1 MKLSMVI
8 TGLIAMLVAAT
19 VQATTLKL
27 SADIDLLVL
36 DGHKISGSLLKGA
49 EGLEL
54 ERGEH
59 QLLFRVERTIPRLTQ
74 APATWV
80 SAPQIVTF
88 TARTQSVVI
97 QLPAL
102 KSLRDSKHF
111 EKNPQFTLLDEHG
124 AEIDNKRDVLPPEM
138 ADDLEQRMMHYNLN
152 HNVASVPR
160 FAQPMRR
167 TTQSVPVVLPDAASH
182 QHPAERMLRLWYLQ
196 VDSATRQR
204 FVMLMNALH
213 TS

>member
-1 MKLSMVI
+1 MKLRMVI
-8 TGLIAMLVAAT
+8 TALIAMLVAAS

-59 QLLFRVERTIPRLTQ
+59 QLLFRVERNVTRNAQT
-74 APATWV
+74 PANWI

-97 QLPAL
+97 RLPAL
-102 KSLRDSKHF
+102 QTLRDGKHF
-111 EKNPQFTLLDEHG
+111 DKNPQFTLVDEHG
-124 AEIDNKRDVLPPEM
+124 TEIDNKRDALHFQ
-138 ADDLEQRMMHYNLN
+138 AQDDLEQAMVHYNLDN
-152 HNVASVPR
+152 QVASVPR
-160 FAQPMRR
+160 FAQPLRR
-167 TTQSVPVVLPDAASH
+167 SSQSTSVVSDTITN

>member
-1 MKLSMVI
+1 MKLRMVI
-8 TGLIAMLVAAT
+8 TGLIAMLIAAT
-19 VQATTLKL
+19 SQATTLKL
-27 SADIDLLVL
+27 STDIDLLVL
-36 DGHKISGSLLKGA
+36 DGHKISGSLLRGA

-59 QLLFRVERTIPRLTQ
+59 QLLFRVERT
-74 APATWV
+74 V
-80 SAPQIVTF
+80 SRNAQDTVNWISVPQIVTF
-88 TARTQSVVI
+88 TARTKSVII

-102 KSLRDSKHF
+102 QTLRDGKLF
-111 EKNPQFTLLDEHG
+111 DKKPQITLVDEHG
-124 AEIDNKRDVLPPEM
+124 AEVSSKHDTLHPQAQGN
-138 ADDLEQRMMHYNLN
+138 LEQAMVQYNLEG
-152 HNVASVPR
+152 HAASVQR
-160 FAQPMRR
+160 FAQPLRR
-167 TTQSVPVVLPDAASH
+167 TSQAASVEPDITNH

>member
-1 MKLSMVI
+1 MKLRMVI

-54 ERGEH
+54 EGGEH
-59 QLLFRVERTIPRLTQ
+59 QLLFRVERTVTRNAQTPVN
-74 APATWV
+74 WV
-80 SAPQIVTF
+80 SSPLIVKF
-88 TARTQSVVI
+88 TASTQSVVI

-102 KSLRDSKHF
+102 QTWHDGKHF
-111 EKNPQFTLLDEHG
+111 DQNPQFVLINEHG
-124 AEIDNKRDVLPPEM
+124 VEIDSQRDSLLLQTQDDPEQTM
-138 ADDLEQRMMHYNLN
+138 VQYNLN
-152 HNVASVPR
+152 NKVASVPR

-167 TTQSVPVVLPDAASH
+167 TSQSASILAVPSTS

-196 VDSATRQR
+196 VDAATRQR

>member
-1 MKLSMVI
+1 MKLRMVI

-59 QLLFRVERTIPRLTQ
+59 QLLFRVERTVTRNAQTPIN
-74 APATWV
+74 WV
-80 SAPQIVTF
+80 SAPQIVKF
-88 TARTQSVVI
+88 TASTQSVVI

-102 KSLRDSKHF
+102 QTLHDGKHF
-111 EKNPQFTLLDEHG
+111 DKNPQFTLVNEHG
-124 AEIDNKRDVLPPEM
+124 VEIESQRDALRLQM
-138 ADDLEQRMMHYNLN
+138 QDDLEQAMIQYNLDN
-152 HNVASVPR
+152 KVASVPR

-167 TTQSVPVVLPDAASH
+167 TSQSASVLPDPSTS

-204 FVMLMNALH
+204 FVMLMKALH

>member
-8 TGLIAMLVAAT
+8 AGMLVMLIATLA
-19 VQATTLKL
+19 QATTLKL
-27 SADIDLLVL
+27 STDIDLLVL

-49 EGLEL
+49 DGLEL
-54 ERGEH
+54 EQGEH
-59 QLLFRVERTIPRLTQ
+59 QLLFRVERAVSRNAQT
-74 APATWV
+74 AVNWV
-80 SAPQIVTF
+80 SQPQIVTF
-88 TARTQSVVI
+88 STRTQSVVI
-97 QLPAL
+97 RLPAL
-102 KSLRDSKHF
+102 QTLRDGKHF
-111 EKNPQFTLLDEHG
+111 DKNPQFILVDERG
-124 AEIDNKRDVLPPEM
+124 LEVDSKRDALRPQAQV
-138 ADDLEQRMMHYNLN
+138 DLEQAMVQYNLDN
-152 HNVASVPR
+152 KVASVPH

-167 TTQSVPVVLPDAASH
+167 SAQAGNVLQDMATS